1 MIAMCYH
8 RRMAQITV
16 RQLDDA
22 KLARLKTR
30 AKEQRTSVEAMAR
43 DAIHL
48 IADKLTVAE
57 KQAVVREMQAKFKAA
72 MVPGA
77 TQTPGWELIREDRD
91 RDH

>member
-1 MIAMCYH
+1 MCYH
-8 RRMAQITV
+8 TSMAQMTV
-16 RQLDDA
+16 RRLDDA

-30 AKEQRTSVEAMAR
+30 AKEQRTSVEALAR
-43 DAIHL
+43 EAIHQ
-48 IADKLTVAE
+48 IADNLTVAE

-77 TQTPGWELIREDRD
+77 IQTPGWVLIREDRD